1 MKLQKEYGLKLR
13 SLFYL
18 VPFEYL
24 FEVKQIKYCY
34 FQIDLPGIGT
44 MGGLSKAYRD
54 DLSFDKVR
62 SDTKLKN

>member
-1 MKLQKEYGLKLR
+1 MKQNK
-13 SLFYL
+13 F
-18 VPFEYL
+18 
-24 FEVKQIKYCY
+24 CY
-34 FQIDLPGIGT
+34 FQIDLPGMGT